1 GKGEVIENDPVITR
15 KEVKHHLVTLCRSS
29 DPRRLGKG
37 LIENEQVLDRLCK
50 MRLELGVLPLPPMRA
65 SLHWGTVASEHHEI
79 ETRCSGGY
87 RMIRQP
93 LRQAGSSAACNFLV
107 ICNWVGKRLIL
118 GKEENKKLSW
128 LQLSANFWL
137 LSNAKSSRIQE
148 FIYWCQQESTDPN
161 KGARTWTAVLARD
174 QQEARE
180 TMLLSHHRS
189 SCCKP
194 FLGTRL
200 LLRFLGAD

>member
-1 GKGEVIENDPVITR
+1 M
-15 KEVKHHLVTLCRSS
+15 
-29 DPRRLGKG
+29 G
-37 LIENEQVLDRLCK
+37 LLACDH
-50 MRLELGVLPLPPMRA
+50 LPLTHLPQMNSAICLLLQCTNRILRVLFSFVLFIFNL
-65 SLHWGTVASEHHEI
+65 SL
-79 ETRCSGGY
+79 
-87 RMIRQP
+87 
-93 LRQAGSSAACNFLV
+93 
-107 ICNWVGKRLIL
+107 K
-118 GKEENKKLSW
+118 KKENKKLFW

-137 LSNAKSSRIQE
+137 LSNAKASRIQE
-148 FIYWCQQESTDPN
+148 FIYRCQQESTDPN

>member
-1 GKGEVIENDPVITR
+1 MNSAICLLLQCTNRI
-15 KEVKHHLVTLCRSS
+15 
-29 DPRRLGKG
+29 
-37 LIENEQVLDRLCK
+37 
-50 MRLELGVLPLPPMRA
+50 LGVLFCFDLIFFKKF
-65 SLHWGTVASEHHEI
+65 VVKE
-79 ETRCSGGY
+79 
-87 RMIRQP
+87 
-93 LRQAGSSAACNFLV
+93 
-107 ICNWVGKRLIL
+107 KR
-118 GKEENKKLSW
+118 EQKLFW

-137 LSNAKSSRIQE
+137 LSNAKASRIQE

-189 SCCKP
+189 SCYKP